1 MQAHTYTHTWAH
13 AWTHTCTHTHT
24 ITSSSYLK
32 PLLDD
37 NQLGCPVNDMALS
50 TLLILYEPQTS
61 LAHSFDSF
69 ST

>member
-1 MQAHTYTHTWAH
+1 MCKHIHTHTH
-13 AWTHTCTHTHT
+13 EHMHEHTLAHTHT
-24 ITSSSYLK
+24 ITYSSYLK

>member
-1 MQAHTYTHTWAH
+1 MHEHTHV
-13 AWTHTCTHTHT
+13 HTHT

-37 NQLGCPVNDMALS
+37 NQLGCPVNNMA
-50 TLLILYEPQTS
+50 LLILYEPQTS